1 MSDLIMPDKATT
13 IIKQVAAKLTSY
25 GFPNQPVPNVHRDGT
40 TSGCHAALHLSFTDT
55 VEVWEVTDLVP
66 TGPVYALVVNKG
78 HDPWPAHHVVDF
90 RVGGNI
96 YGDPARRAT

>member
-1 MSDLIMPDKATT
+1 MEMPSKATT

-25 GFPNQPVPNVHRDGT
+25 GFPNQPMPSVRSVDGGFQT
-40 TSGCHAALHLSFTDT
+40 EGCKAALHLSMTET
-55 VEVWEVTDLVP
+55 VEVWEITELVP

-96 YGDPARRAT
+96 YGDPAKF